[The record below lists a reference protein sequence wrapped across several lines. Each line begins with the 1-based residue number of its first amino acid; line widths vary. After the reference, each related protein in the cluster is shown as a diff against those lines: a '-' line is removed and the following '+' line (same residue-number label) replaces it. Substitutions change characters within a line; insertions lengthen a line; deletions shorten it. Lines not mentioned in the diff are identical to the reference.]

1 MTYSQQ
7 NSKRARRSQKPFAIR
22 SGSPGSPPPSWQPW
36 VSGLMDLPSLSAID
50 WPGGDLAP
58 TPPPANE
65 WRTWLTAHFPSY
77 VRAGFAPRHFA
88 LWEWLTAI
96 GAFRPRPFV
105 AIWPRG
111 GAKSTSVEL
120 GCAWLQARQTRR
132 FVLYVS
138 GTQAQADGHVQ
149 SVATLLERLGV
160 ARALNRYGA
169 SRGWRQQEL
178 RTAGGFNV
186 RAFGLDAG
194 ARGVK
199 IDDVRPDVIV
209 FDDVD
214 ERHDTPLT
222 VQKKIET
229 ITQTILP
236 AGSDHAA
243 ALFVQNRIHAGSIA
257 SMLADNAAPFL
268 LDRLPVSEE
277 PAVHGLTVATE
288 LQEGRTVYRV
298 TGGTPT
304 WDGQN
309 RDVVEQQ
316 INTWGWDAFQREA
329 QHVVARGGGQYF
341 RQWREDV
348 HTVDAPRPDISWPVW
363 CALDYGLDHPLAW
376 GLFTYHAALDT
387 VYQLAEHVAGDLL
400 IPQHVAKMNAALAE
414 WGIARHQL
422 RATYAGH
429 DCWAKRDTGRPAPQ
443 SIADRF
449 DEHGW
454 PLTHATID
462 RVNGWSAI
470 GERLGQSPDVP
481 PRLLLDR
488 GCVETIA
495 IVPRLAKDPRRP
507 DDVLKMGGD
516 DAADMLRY
524 GVMGTPVSGDGY
536 GTNPTAGYR
545 G

>member
-1 MTYSQQ
+1 M
-7 NSKRARRSQKPFAIR
+7 RARAEQEKRRRQAQ
-22 SGSPGSPPPSWQPW
+22 PPTAWQP
-36 VSGLMDLPSLSAID
+36 
-50 WPGGDLAP
+50 
-58 TPPPANE
+58 
-65 WRTWLTAHFPSY
+65 WLTAHFPSY
-77 VRAGFAPRHFA
+77 VRAGFAPRHIA

-96 GAFRPRPFV
+96 DAARPRPFV

-120 GCAWLQARQTRR
+120 GCAWLQARQARR

-160 ARALNRYGA
+160 QRALNRYGA

-214 ERHDTPLT
+214 DRHDTPLT

-236 AGSDHAA
+236 AGSDNAA

-257 SMLADNAAPFL
+257 SLLADNAAPFL

-277 PAVHGLTVATE
+277 PAVHGLVTAPE
-288 LQEGRTVYRV
+288 EFEGRTVYRV
-298 TGGTPT
+298 MAGTPT
-304 WDGQN
+304 WAGQSLA
-309 RDVVEQQ
+309 VCEQQ
-316 INTWGWDAFQREA
+316 INTWGPDAFQREA
-329 QHVVARGGGQYF
+329 QHVVARGGGQFF

-348 HTVDAPRPDISWPVW
+348 HTLDAPRPDPHWPVW

-376 GLFTYHAALDT
+376 GLFTYHPALDT
-387 VYQLAEHVAGDLL
+387 VYLLAEHVAGEQL
-400 IPQHVAKMNAALAE
+400 IPQHVAAMDKTLAA
-414 WGIARHQL
+414 WGIDRARL
-422 RATYAGH
+422 LGTYAGH
-429 DCWAKRDTGRPAPQ
+429 DCWAKRDTGHSSAQ

-449 DEHGW
+449 ADHGW
-454 PLTHATID
+454 PLERATID
-462 RVNGWSAI
+462 RINGWSALAD
-470 GERLGQSPDVP
+470 RLGDPPAVR
-481 PRLLLDR
+481 PRLLIDR
-488 GCVETIA
+488 GCAETIA

-516 DAADMLRY
+516 DAGDMLRY
-524 GVMGTPVSGDGY
+524 GVMAAPVGGDGY
-536 GTNPTAGYR
+536 GASPTAGYR

>member
-1 MTYSQQ
+1 
-7 NSKRARRSQKPFAIR
+7 
-22 SGSPGSPPPSWQPW
+22 
-36 VSGLMDLPSLSAID
+36 MDLPSLSATD
-50 WPGGDLAP
+50 WPGAP
-58 TPPPANE
+58 SPWTAPPPASS
-65 WRTWLTAHFPSY
+65 WQAWLTAHFPGY
-77 VRAGFAPRHFA
+77 VRAGFAPRHIA

-96 GAFRPRPFV
+96 APGLRPRPFV

-120 GCAWLQARQTRR
+120 GCAWLQARQARR

-160 ARALNRYGA
+160 QRALNRYGA

-199 IDDVRPDVIV
+199 IDDARPDVIV

-236 AGSDHAA
+236 AGSDDAA

-257 SMLADNAAPFL
+257 SLLADNAAPFL
-268 LDRLPVSEE
+268 LDREPVSEE
-277 PAVHGLTVATE
+277 PAIHGLIAAPVE
-288 LQEGRTVYRV
+288 QDGRTVYRV

-304 WDGQN
+304 WAGQ
-309 RDVVEQQ
+309 DLAVAEQQ

-329 QHVVARGGGQYF
+329 QHAVARGGGQYF
-341 RQWREDV
+341 RQWSADAHV
-348 HTVDAPRPDISWPVW
+348 VTAPRVPHDWPVW
-363 CALDYGLDHPLAW
+363 CALDYGLDHPLAF
-376 GLFTYHAALDT
+376 GLFAYHAALDT
-387 VYQLAEHVAGDLL
+387 VYLLGEHVRAGLL
-400 IPQHVAKMNAALAE
+400 IPQHVAAMDALLAQWE
-414 WGIARHQL
+414 IPHARL
-422 RATYAGH
+422 IGTFAGH
-429 DCWAKRDTGRPAPQ
+429 DCWASRDTGRGVET
-443 SIADRF
+443 IAGRF
-449 DEHGW
+449 AAQGW
-454 PLTHATID
+454 PLVRATID
-462 RVNGWSAI
+462 RINGWSAI
-470 GERLGQSPDVP
+470 ADRLGRPPEAP
-481 PRLLLDR
+481 PRLLID
-488 GCVETIA
+488 GSCVETIA
-495 IVPRLAKDPRRP
+495 VIPKLAKDPARP

-516 DAADMLRY
+516 DAGDMLRY
-524 GVMGTPVSGDGY
+524 GVMAAPVGGDGY
-536 GTNPTAGYR
+536 GTSPLVGYR

>member
-1 MTYSQQ
+1 M
-7 NSKRARRSQKPFAIR
+7 RARAEQEKRRRQAQ
-22 SGSPGSPPPSWQPW
+22 PPTAWQP
-36 VSGLMDLPSLSAID
+36 
-50 WPGGDLAP
+50 
-58 TPPPANE
+58 
-65 WRTWLTAHFPSY
+65 WLTAHFPSY
-77 VRAGFAPRHFA
+77 VRAGFAPRHIA

-96 GAFRPRPFV
+96 DAARPRPFV

-120 GCAWLQARQTRR
+120 GCAWLQARQARR

-160 ARALNRYGA
+160 QRALNRYGA

-214 ERHDTPLT
+214 DRHDTPLT

-236 AGSDHAA
+236 AGSDNAA

-257 SMLADNAAPFL
+257 SLLADNAAPFL

-277 PAVHGLTVATE
+277 PAVHGLVTVPE
-288 LQEGRTVYRV
+288 EFEGRTVYRV
-298 TGGTPT
+298 MGGTPT
-304 WDGQN
+304 WAGQSLA
-309 RDVVEQQ
+309 VCEQQ
-316 INTWGWDAFQREA
+316 INTWGPDAFQREA
-329 QHVVARGGGQYF
+329 QHVVARGGGQFF
-341 RQWREDV
+341 RQWRS
-348 HTVDAPRPDISWPVW
+348 DIHVADIPPIGLDWPVW

-376 GLFTYHAALDT
+376 GLFTADPSGM
-387 VYQLAEHVAGDLL
+387 VYLLAEHVAGGLL
-400 IPQHVAKMNAALAE
+400 LPQHVAAMDAALAR
-414 WGIARHQL
+414 WKIVR
-422 RATYAGH
+422 RRVTATYAGH
-429 DCWAKRDTGRPAPQ
+429 DCWASRDTGESAQ
-443 SIADRF
+443 TIAGRMAAL
-449 DEHGW
+449 GW
-454 PLTHATID
+454 PLERATID
-462 RVNGWSAI
+462 RINGWSAL
-470 GERLGQSPDVP
+470 GERLGSPPDVP
-481 PRLLLDR
+481 PRLLIDR
-488 GCVETIA
+488 GCAETIA
-495 IVPRLAKDPRRP
+495 IVPMLARDPARP
-507 DDVLKMGGD
+507 DDVLKMNGD

-524 GVMGTPVSGDGY
+524 GIMAAPARAMWGEKMRALSAGRPV
-536 GTNPTAGYR
+536 
-545 G
+545 